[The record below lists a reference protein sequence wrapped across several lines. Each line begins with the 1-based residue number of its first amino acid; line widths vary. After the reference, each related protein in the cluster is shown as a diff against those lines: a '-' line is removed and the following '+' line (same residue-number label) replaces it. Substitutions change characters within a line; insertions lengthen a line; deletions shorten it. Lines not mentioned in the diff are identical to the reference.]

1 MRRNMKKL
9 CSLLLGASLC
19 LGLAACGGGS
29 NQGSPSG
36 QESQGGQ
43 GTEGTQ
49 KADGSGQ
56 ESQGGESPQEGF
68 LENVEGLPETL
79 DNPDISIVYW
89 YNQDQYAYDT
99 SKNENVYDPILEAV
113 PYFEAKYGGKVN
125 VIYAAW
131 GDMLAT
137 VTAQQ
142 NSGDAPDLFEVYD
155 ETLYSVILSGV
166 ATPLDDLTTDADY
179 SYYDVDKELFSWK
192 GSVYAIPLK
201 PYTRYIM
208 FNRDLFDLE
217 GMKAPD
223 ELFQEGNW
231 NWSTFRDACRQL
243 TKATDGETS
252 QPGYGSHEESI
263 LWFMWANGGSLLN
276 VDTASGEV
284 SSNLGAAPVQ
294 NTLNYLIEM
303 RDTILWNRDDNMWGW
318 FDNGLMGMICG
329 KEYPVDLPFD
339 TGMVP
344 FPVGDDYSGKN
355 KVVYPQAMAVPSGAK
370 NPQGAVAFMRIVNE
384 LQKAVGDQK
393 EANRIGQEN
402 YDMIYGEDVKT
413 VYAYDKGLDDIQTII
428 AEIVNYMGDGVPAS
442 TINSTMDPVIQAQIN
457 LMYK

>member
-1 MRRNMKKL
+1 MKRNMKKVWG
-9 CSLLLGASLC
+9 LLLTASMC
-19 LGLAACGGGS
+19 VGLAGCGNDSQQVSQSGQS
-29 NQGSPSG
+29 SQDRENTQSPGG
-36 QESQGGQ
+36 QESQSG
-43 GTEGTQ
+43 E
-49 KADGSGQ
+49 SGQ
-56 ESQGGESPQEGF
+56 QGF
-68 LENVEGLPETL
+68 LDHVEGLPETL

-89 YNQDQYAYDT
+89 YNRDQYAYDT
-99 SKNENVYDPILEAV
+99 SKNENVYDPILEAI
-113 PYFEAKYGGKVN
+113 PYFEEKYGGKVN

-142 NSGDAPDLFEVYD
+142 HSGDAPDLFEVYD
-155 ETLYSVILSGV
+155 ETMYSVILSGGV
-166 ATPLDDLTTDADY
+166 TPLDAFTTDADY

-192 GSVYAIPLK
+192 DSVYAIPLK

-208 FNRDLFDLE
+208 FNKDLFDLE
-217 GMKAPD
+217 GMKSPD
-223 ELFQEGNW
+223 QLFLEGNW

-243 TKATDGETS
+243 TKTTDGETS
-252 QPGYGSHEESI
+252 QMGYGSHEESI

-276 VDTASGEV
+276 VDTASGTV
-284 SSNLGAAPVQ
+284 SSNLGSAPVQ
-294 NTLNYLIEM
+294 NTLNYLIEI
-303 RDTILWNRDDNMWGW
+303 RDSLLWNREDNMWGW

-384 LQKAVGDQK
+384 LQKVVGDQK

-413 VYAYDKGLDDIQTII
+413 VYAYDKGLDDIQKIVS
-428 AEIVNYMGDGVPAS
+428 EIVNYMSEGVPAS
-442 TINSTMDPVIQAQIN
+442 TINSTMDPVIQAQID